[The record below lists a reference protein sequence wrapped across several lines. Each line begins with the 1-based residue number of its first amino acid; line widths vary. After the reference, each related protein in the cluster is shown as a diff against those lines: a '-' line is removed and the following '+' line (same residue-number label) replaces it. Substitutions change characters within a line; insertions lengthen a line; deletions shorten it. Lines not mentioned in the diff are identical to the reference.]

1 MKKIIKLTESDLT
14 RIVKRVISEQES
26 NGKELEFILVKNFLK
41 TINPQIRLE
50 INNYKNLD
58 ILFENFTNEK
68 ETLDTLKQKYMNWL
82 VKNGFQ
88 KEDIYVNKN
97 NMGRIQEVI
106 TKKGLK

>member
-1 MKKIIKLTESDLT
+1 MKRIIKLTESDLT
-14 RIVKRVISEQES
+14 RIVRRVIMEQGT

-50 INNYKNLD
+50 MNNYKNLD
-58 ILFENFTNEK
+58 ILFENFTNEN

-82 VKNGFQ
+82 VKNGFE
-88 KEDIYVNKN
+88 KVDIYVNNN
-97 NMGRIQEVI
+97 NMGRIQELI

>member
-41 TINPQIRLE
+41 TINPQIRLDM
-50 INNYKNLD
+50 NNYKNLD
-58 ILFENFTNEK
+58 ILFENFTNEN

>member
-1 MKKIIKLTESDLT
+1 MIKTIKLTESDLT